1 MPGAVAQQEAVWFLG
16 ELLWNLDLRVS
27 RVQDVAAEIS
37 QSRERREPRCGLE
50 IGTKRWTHMAGGSR
64 GLGMRMYLKNFKVM

>member
-1 MPGAVAQQEAVWFLG
+1 MPGTVAQQEAVWFLG

-37 QSRERREPRCGLE
+37 QSRERREP
-50 IGTKRWTHMAGGSR
+50 
-64 GLGMRMYLKNFKVM
+64 